1 MHLVGV
7 HNPHDNVHQVAEYVQ
22 VAAHELEPDH
32 RGELRIEKRLYHVA
46 DEVFDWVSVL
56 GDEGEGGVVLVVLL
70 MDVLIEEGDVEKAV
84 RKKEEDVLHIKQ
96 EHYGQEILSTWLVHR
111 YIVGK
116 FSNRISVFSEERY
129 IPIGKYT
136 RWASSKCPMVRS
148 FKLSQPGRFQCQG
161 RLPWLNND
169 IPRLHSYPAMW
180 AVPDREVG
188 RTGSTLWL
196 WLCVQYN
203 LQ

>member
-32 RGELRIEKRLYHVA
+32 RGEHVA

-70 MDVLIEEGDVEKAV
+70 VDVLIEEGDVEKAV

-96 EHYGQEILSTWLVHR
+96 EHYGQEILS
-111 YIVGK
+111 
-116 FSNRISVFSEERY
+116 NR
-129 IPIGKYT
+129 
-136 RWASSKCPMVRS
+136 
-148 FKLSQPGRFQCQG
+148 
-161 RLPWLNND
+161 
-169 IPRLHSYPAMW
+169 
-180 AVPDREVG
+180 REVLEPDIG
-188 RTGSTLWL
+188 IQRGKVHSDGKVHKVGQQQVSDGSEF
-196 WLCVQYN
+196 
-203 LQ
+203 